1 MVAICFETSRATPLS
16 LLERRNIG
24 RPYDVGGALGTL
36 YQGLLGGRF
45 VVLESSVTDELASLT
60 LRRVTS
66 PLTLLP
72 RVASQGFDA
81 VIRGELQKVWAIDS
95 GLSPSSVATLL
106 RQVMLNMNLG
116 GSFTRVPLALPLLA
130 HAVTRPD
137 LVAAYVEGNQEHAS
151 YVIRFKRPES
161 VFRPRLTRCEYEVM
175 REYLEGHSYLQIS
188 STRRTS
194 VRTIANQ
201 MSSAF
206 KKLGASGR
214 FGVLE
219 GAIRTRYGLAPRL
232 TPGRD
237 SSLERAAGTTSNNGT
252 IGGSSL
258 LSLVP

>member
-45 VVLESSVTDELASLT
+45 VVVESSVTDELASLT
-60 LRRVTS
+60 LRRATG

-106 RQVMLNMNLG
+106 RQVMLNMNLSE
-116 GSFTRVPLALPLLA
+116 SFTRVPLALPLLA

-137 LVAAYVEGNQEHAS
+137 LVAAYVEGNPEHAS
-151 YVIRFKRPES
+151 YVIRLKRPEN
-161 VFRPRLTRCEYEVM
+161 VFLQRLTRCEYEVT
-175 REYLEGHSYLQIS
+175 RRYLEGRSYLQIS
-188 STRRTS
+188 SARSTS

-219 GAIRTRYGLAPRL
+219 RAVRAKYGLAPRL
-232 TPGRD
+232 TQIRD
-237 SSLERAAGTTSNNGT
+237 PSFEKSAEAASAKGTS
-252 IGGSSL
+252 GGSSL
-258 LSLVP
+258 MSLVP